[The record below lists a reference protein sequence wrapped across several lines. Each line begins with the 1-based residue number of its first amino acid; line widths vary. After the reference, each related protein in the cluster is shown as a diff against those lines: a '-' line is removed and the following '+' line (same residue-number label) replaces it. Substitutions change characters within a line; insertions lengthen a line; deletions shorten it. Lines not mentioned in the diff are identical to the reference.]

1 MFIADFK
8 IGMDY
13 AIDICKE
20 KQGKASLTEI
30 EVEKEVRNGWHP
42 S

>member
-13 AIDICKE
+13 EIDICKE
-20 KQGKASLTEI
+20 KKGKASLTEM
-30 EVEKEVRNGWHP
+30 EAEKEVRKGWHP